1 MYGKNIIEKRW
12 LTIIVALVIVS
23 SGAVIGLSFQGL
35 AATGKSNLTSTVGLG
50 SDIGVVYGYNGTG
63 KAPTWEAAT
72 LVTSGDTVTASF
84 ADGFNVTNIVAF
96 QKNPDYTVGG
106 LLNRSYLFTTL
117 NVQTS
122 VLSVLNGTGI
132 SETNNFALQTAGV
145 VFGKQVND
153 TSTHALTDKGV
164 IEANIWSSTV
174 IYSSAANINNLN
186 KTVEMNALGMLTGS
200 FGYYGTI
207 LITLNNSAALASTNH
222 LSVEITQSYRAPFD
236 INVITVS
243 QIAMVI
249 LGIIVFVGAIAGMPR
264 RRER

>member
-12 LTIIVALVIVS
+12 LTIIVALVIVL

-72 LVTSGDTVTASF
+72 LSPSGDTVTASF

-122 VLSVLNGTGI
+122 VLNATGV
-132 SETNNFALQTAGV
+132 SQTNNFALQTAGV

-222 LSVEITQSYRAPFD
+222 LSVEITQSYGAPFD

>member
-12 LTIIVALVIVS
+12 LTIIVALVIVL
-23 SGAVIGLSFQGL
+23 SGAVVALTFQGL
-35 AATGKSNLTSTVGLG
+35 AATGKNNLTSSVGLG

-84 ADGFNVTNIVAF
+84 AAGFDVTNIVAF

-106 LLNRSYLFTTL
+106 LLNRSYLFTTV
-117 NVQTS
+117 NVKTS
-122 VLSVLNGTGI
+122 VLNATNV
-132 SETNNFALQTAGV
+132 SETNDFALQTAAV

-174 IYSSAANINNLN
+174 IYSNSANVNNLN
-186 KTVEMNALGMLTGS
+186 KSVEMNALGMLTGS

-222 LSVEITQSYRAPFD
+222 LSVEITQSYGAPFD
-236 INVITVS
+236 INIITVS
-243 QIAMVI
+243 QVAMVI